1 MKSDLS
7 NHTFPSLFM
16 DIIRMDFVL
25 NTNTR
30 GLKDLYSIMRLIES
44 FLVILKLFYTPMSIA
59 RDY

>member
-1 MKSDLS
+1 
-7 NHTFPSLFM
+7 
-16 DIIRMDFVL
+16 MDFVL